1 MEYEKEHIKMHI
13 NPWMKL
19 KLPKCHKSRW
29 HIFKT
34 LNIYCNLTLYC
45 NIFSDESVL
54 NLPV

>member
-34 LNIYCNLTLYC
+34 LNIYCNLTLNC